1 MDLEELS
8 RIIKE
13 NGVVGAGGAGFPAY
27 AKLDGRTNTI
37 VLNCAECEPTLRLHR
52 QLLKKFAKEILTML
66 TILADTVGAER
77 VIIAMK
83 EEYKTTR
90 ETLLAYLPEFPKVQ
104 IHLLEAVYPAG
115 DEFVLIYE
123 TTKRVVAPGA
133 LPISVGVTVYNVETV
148 FNMYRAVTAGKPV
161 TDKAVS
167 IQGEVATPMTVKVPL
182 GMTIEEV
189 TALAGGATI
198 KDPAYLLGGP
208 MMGRLGSGMDRI
220 TKTTNAILVLPKDH
234 LVVQRKQQNTSI
246 DLKRAASAC
255 CQCQTCTD
263 LCPRNLLGHPI
274 EPHRFMRSAANEDF
288 RDINIYLDT
297 MFCSS
302 CGLCEMYA
310 CPQGLSPRTLL
321 TAYKNGLRQ
330 AGVKPPKRETDPIR
344 TGTTGEAIREY
355 RKVPSARLVARL
367 DLSRYNKSAPLTAVD
382 VTVRRVR
389 LLLSQHIG
397 APARPVVA
405 VGDMVN
411 RGELIAAAAEGL
423 SVPIHASVCGM
434 VTEVTERYI
443 EIEARLQQP
452 QPGGGELEAKG
463 REESVERMELSHE

>member
-1 MDLEELS
+1 MDIKELS

-13 NGVVGAGGAGFPAY
+13 NGVVGAGGAGFPSY
-27 AKLDGRTNTI
+27 AKLDERTDTI

-66 TILADTVGAER
+66 TLLADTVGAEQ

-90 ETLLAYLPEFPKVQ
+90 ETLNFYIKDFPKVR
-104 IHLLEAVYPAG
+104 IHLLQAVYPAG

-123 TTKRVVAPGA
+123 TTGRVVAPGA
-133 LPISVGVTVYNVETV
+133 LPISVGVTVYNVESV
-148 FNMYRAVTAGKPV
+148 YNMYRAVTGGKPV

-167 IQGEVATPMTVKVPL
+167 IQGEVVTPMTVKVPL
-182 GMTIEEV
+182 GLTVEEV
-189 TALAGGATI
+189 VALAGGPTV
-198 KDPAYLLGGP
+198 KDPAYVLGGP
-208 MMGRLGSGMDRI
+208 MMGRLGTAMDRI
-220 TKTTNAILVLPKDH
+220 TKTSNAILVLPKDH
-234 LVVQRKQQNTSI
+234 LVIQRKQQNTSI

-255 CQCQTCTD
+255 CQCQSCTD

-274 EPHRFMRSAANEDF
+274 EPHRFMRSAANQDF
-288 RDINIYLDT
+288 RDTNVFINS

-302 CGLCEMYA
+302 CGLCEMYS

-330 AGVKPPKRETDPIR
+330 AGVRPPQGVPAAPIR
-344 TGTTGEAIREY
+344 LSASGEPVREY
-355 RKVPSARLVARL
+355 RKVPSERLVARL
-367 DLSRYNKSAPLTAVD
+367 DLSRYNKSAPLTAVE
-382 VTVRRVR
+382 VPVRKVR

-397 APARPVVA
+397 APAKAIVA
-405 VGDMVN
+405 AGDSVT
-411 RGELIAAAAEGL
+411 RGQKIAEAAEGL
-423 SVPIHASVCGM
+423 SVPVHASVCGK

-443 EIEARLQQP
+443 EIEVSGSGQKQ
-452 QPGGGELEAKG
+452 
-463 REESVERMELSHE
+463 